1 MIIFILLGSCLDL
14 MFNGWTFI
22 DGMYFNFIALSTVG
36 FGDIYPSVSNP
47 SKLDDLGLSMTGKK
61 LLASGIMVVYLTFG
75 LAIVSS
81 VVVSIV
87 TAMDE
92 MEKAKKKIVAWRKHG
107 HGKMKTGTND
117 NDHGKNGEMSHEEF
131 GNFNETPSFEERY
144 GMIGQTRF

>member
-92 MEKAKKKIVAWRKHG
+92 MEKAKKKIVTWRKHG

-117 NDHGKNGEMSHEEF
+117 DDHGKNREMSHEVF

-144 GMIGQTRF
+144 GIIG